1 MGIASKARQKM
12 VVNKKRPVEYIEVV
26 SDIGGVCGA
35 EAQRVNGLMPR
46 YDIGK
51 QEGKQI
57 RVQCEFPTSFQFRP

>member
-12 VVNKKRPVEYIEVV
+12 VVNKERPVEYIEVV

-46 YDIGK
+46 YNVGK
-51 QEGKQI
+51 QAGKQI
-57 RVQCEFPTSFQFRP
+57 RVQYELATSFQFRP

>member
-12 VVNKKRPVEYIEVV
+12 VVNKERPVEYIEVV

-46 YDIGK
+46 YNIGK
-51 QEGKQI
+51 QAGKQI
-57 RVQCEFPTSFQFRP
+57 RVQYEFPTSFQFRP

>member
-12 VVNKKRPVEYIEVV
+12 VVNKERPVEYIEVV

-46 YDIGK
+46 YNIGK
-51 QEGKQI
+51 QAGKQI
-57 RVQCEFPTSFQFRP
+57 RVQYELATSFQFRP